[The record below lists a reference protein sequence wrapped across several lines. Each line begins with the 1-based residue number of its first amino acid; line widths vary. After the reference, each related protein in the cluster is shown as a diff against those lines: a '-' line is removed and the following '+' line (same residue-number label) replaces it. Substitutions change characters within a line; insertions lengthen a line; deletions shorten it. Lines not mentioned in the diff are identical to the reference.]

1 MADKTTTLKT
11 KTGDNVYPNIIGDNR
26 KNAFVDSSTI
36 THHFYDKTHKVGF
49 QIANETNIKIQNSL
63 QKPAGLTKT
72 KLVGVGT
79 NGQENIEIGDNL
91 TLANGKLSATRGS
104 SGGESGISVIELTD
118 KNGTIASTQLS
129 KINANPQNF
138 SFKYNGKILLFT
150 KADSTTY
157 QYCNNTT
164 SSSDNNVMTTSTLLK
179 ITPSTGAYTITENV
193 HNVVANSIHPANGGD
208 LTNIQVGSKVYSIP
222 SGGGGGSN
230 KITVIGTNSD
240 WTGNGNDPAA
250 HWSYNAD
257 RSLLPSTAYEVGDN
271 FTVEFTKVFDNKTLQ
286 ENQIIV
292 PYSPKIS
299 LTYNNY
305 KLKYGDVVLV
315 LTNSNINL
323 QCSSRNNKNYSVSA
337 TVKLTYSVVKAGTT
351 GADVSLPLSGWNCSY
366 SYIIYTLGIS
376 AE

>member
-11 KTGDNVYPNIIGDNR
+11 KTNDNVYPNVIGDNR

-91 TLANGKLSATRGS
+91 TLANGKLSATGGS
-104 SGGESGISVIELTD
+104 SGGEGGISVIELTD
-118 KNGTIASTQLS
+118 KNGTIASPQLG

-138 SFKYNGKILLFT
+138 AFKYNGKILLFT

-164 SSSDNNVMTTSTLLK
+164 SSSDNNVMTTSTLLT
-179 ITPSTGAYTITENV
+179 ITSSTGAYTIAENV

-222 SGGGGGSN
+222 SGGGGPLYCHSITIQDGISMN
-230 KITVIGTNSD
+230 YYSSKSTRYSFDAFVNEIKGKYLACYGIIFSGEDILYVYKITG
-240 WTGNGNDPAA
+240 
-250 HWSYNAD
+250 
-257 RSLLPSTAYEVGDN
+257 VG
-271 FTVEFTKVFDNKTLQ
+271 
-286 ENQIIV
+286 
-292 PYSPKIS
+292 
-299 LTYNNY
+299 
-305 KLKYGDVVLV
+305 
-315 LTNSNINL
+315 
-323 QCSSRNNKNYSVSA
+323 SA
-337 TVKLTYSVVKAGTT
+337 IEA
-351 GADVSLPLSGWNCSY
+351 
-366 SYIIYTLGIS
+366 SYIKKGSRGTIKINNNSFFDFTYLVS
-376 AE
+376 